1 MLDALGWLFQA
12 IVAHW
17 VILTLGFAGAAVLA
31 ALKKYWPSVAGPV
44 LYGAAGFALVV
55 MSLSTLKELGVVNT
69 LMQEPPIQS
78 DENLEETIR
87 GWADSF
93 GWGTRPLQIE
103 NALIAFEVTLFN
115 NAVRISVIQRERLK
129 GFLSIG
135 INIVLSDDQREQ
147 FYDLEQD
154 VADLLVRTLRIE
166 MSRMGMNFSNI
177 DVPLTRVSLEKK
189 LPITGSLAQHE
200 FLSTVSQVNRA
211 RILYSETIGL
221 TLNQGNITQ

>member
-1 MLDALGWLFQA
+1 MVTTRPPKTIVKPTALGPVANTGTKLLIYGLFQK
-12 IVAHW
+12 
-17 VILTLGFAGAAVLA
+17 GRVLA
-31 ALKKYWPSVAGPV
+31 QDA
-44 LYGAAGFALVV
+44 
-55 MSLSTLKELGVVNT
+55 
-69 LMQEPPIQS
+69 
-78 DENLEETIR
+78 IR
-87 GWADSF
+87 DWADSF

-135 INIVLSDDQREQ
+135 INIVLSDDQQEQ

-166 MSRMGMNFSNI
+166 MSRMGMDFSNI

-200 FLSTVSQVNRA
+200 FLSTVAQVNRA